1 VTKRHLAAFICSA
14 CVYTLS
20 QSAHGDV
27 TVCITFPPLLSI
39 GVITFYYS
47 ISLMIINNRG
57 SSLELLP
64 VALLCWPGINS
75 IESYRRHVNGEK
87 IVGGGGGHW
96 ATCVYKRQHQ
106 HIITQT

>member
-1 VTKRHLAAFICSA
+1 MRLHS
-14 CVYTLS
+14 TLR
-20 QSAHGDV
+20 AGDV

-57 SSLELLP
+57 SSLELP

-87 IVGGGGGHW
+87 IGGGGGAAWPLGHEC
-96 ATCVYKRQHQ
+96 AERAHQ

>member
-1 VTKRHLAAFICSA
+1 VTKRHLAALFVLRA
-14 CVYTLS
+14 AFTLS
-20 QSAHGDV
+20 AQSAHGDV

-57 SSLELLP
+57 SSLELP

-87 IVGGGGGHW
+87 IGGGGGGHW
-96 ATCVYKRQHQ
+96 ATCVYRES
-106 HIITQT
+106 IST